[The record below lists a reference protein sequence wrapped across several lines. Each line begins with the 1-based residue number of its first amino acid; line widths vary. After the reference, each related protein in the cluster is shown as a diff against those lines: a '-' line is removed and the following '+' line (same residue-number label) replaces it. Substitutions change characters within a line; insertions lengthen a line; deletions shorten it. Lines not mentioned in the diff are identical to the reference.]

1 MTIKEMQDRKRELG
15 YTNELIAEKSG
26 VPLGTVQKLFAGLTK
41 APRRKTVE
49 ALEKVLSDD
58 SGKSAKDERNI
69 CGTCSRQ
76 PVRGVRE
83 PQIMYG
89 EGTEQGKNT
98 LKDYYA
104 LPDER
109 RVELIDGLFYDMS
122 APSLL
127 HQMIL
132 GELYALFRSC
142 TDRSEGSCEGS
153 CEVLLSPCDVRL
165 DRDNRTMVQPDLFVL
180 CRPVDITE
188 MAVDGPPDLI
198 VEVLSPLSR
207 VNDMIL
213 KLYKYQRAGVREYW
227 IVDPERELVLVYDL
241 KNDPFSPAQYL
252 FDSKIPIGISEGK
265 CAIDFSVIAKKI
277 RRQNRAGK

>member
-83 PQIMYG
+83 PQPVYG

-104 LPDER
+104 P
-109 RVELIDGLFYDMS
+109 
-122 APSLL
+122 
-127 HQMIL
+127 
-132 GELYALFRSC
+132 
-142 TDRSEGSCEGS
+142 
-153 CEVLLSPCDVRL
+153 
-165 DRDNRTMVQPDLFVL
+165 
-180 CRPVDITE
+180 
-188 MAVDGPPDLI
+188 
-198 VEVLSPLSR
+198 
-207 VNDMIL
+207 
-213 KLYKYQRAGVREYW
+213 AG
-227 IVDPERELVLVYDL
+227 
-241 KNDPFSPAQYL
+241 
-252 FDSKIPIGISEGK
+252 
-265 CAIDFSVIAKKI
+265 
-277 RRQNRAGK
+277 